1 MAELFASLQAALA
14 QRYTIERELGR
25 GGMAIVYLAQDLRHH
40 RPVAIKVL
48 KPEIAG
54 ALGPER
60 FLQEIEIAAG
70 LTHPH
75 ILPLHDSGEAA
86 GFLYYVMPYVEG
98 ESLRDRL
105 RRERQLPPDDAR
117 HIAREVADALSY
129 AHSRHVIHRDVKP
142 ENILLGTGHAVVTD
156 FGIARAITA
165 AGGERLTET
174 GITVGTPEYM
184 SPEQTA
190 GEAELDGR
198 ADVYSL
204 GCVLYEML
212 VGKPPFAGPSLQAVV
227 HQHLVAQPPRVAA
240 IRPEVPPGVERA
252 VQRALAKSPGERFAT
267 AADFAAALAP
277 RDDRPPRNWPRV
289 AQGVAVMVLAVVVVL
304 GVRAA
309 LARGPVKASA
319 SSIAVIPFAPAVTDT
334 GLARLGRELAITLSA
349 NLDGVGGI
357 RTTDAMTVLAQV
369 HDSNVSFSLKEG
381 ARLARRLGASS
392 VVHGSLMRLQS
403 KVRLDLGLFETDGLR
418 PIARASVTAS
428 PEDLAALTDSATW
441 AVLRQTWQKGEAPSP
456 SLGAITTRSIPG
468 LRAFLEG
475 ERLLAASKFAA
486 AADAFGRAIEADS
499 SFWLAYW
506 RLAYTKAVWL
516 AEPVD
521 TTVRAAFVNH
531 RSLFP
536 PRDRLL
542 IEAFLTESL
551 SVAVARHRSLT
562 EQFPGYWP
570 GWWGYADLLIHQ
582 APFTGTGYVESRA
595 ALERTLQLDP
605 DLAEGWTHLMWVA
618 ARQRDTAASARAL
631 RELTR
636 VWTAPGDATTD
647 HAILSAKATIYPA
660 LAQLVR
666 SAGAFDSA
674 TLAAV
679 ARVIS
684 SAPPQLDGPRMFGF
698 NQAEIE
704 MRYRVLQLKPPPD
717 IAAVQWLALSL
728 VWAARGAWDSALVA
742 ARRYANMSTSP
753 GAALEG
759 YRLAVVGNWLGA
771 VEPAAVMHWRKA
783 VDGSITDLTAERR
796 TEVTWL
802 DGLASTSRAD
812 FSGLAAARQALGNAG
827 TRAGRMLDR
836 SLAAFALDLA
846 GQRKAATDALVR
858 LEWEEAEQQWFRGDG
873 CDHPFVP
880 AVDRLMAARW
890 LSAAGDLAQAA
901 RLLKWNEAIYPRPY
915 CGADPFERM
924 LSPLTSLEQGRVEDA
939 RGRAE
944 AARVYYQE
952 FLEQYDMPVAA
963 HRHLVDDARRAVSR
977 IVGEPPP

>member
-1 MAELFASLQAALA
+1 MAELFASLQASLA

-212 VGKPPFAGPSLQAVV
+212 VGKPPFAGLNLQAVV

-267 AADFAAALAP
+267 AADFAAALAA
-277 RDDRPPRNWPRV
+277 RDDRSPRNWPRV
-289 AQGVAVMVLAVVVVL
+289 AQ
-304 GVRAA
+304 
-309 LARGPVKASA
+309 
-319 SSIAVIPFAPAVTDT
+319 
-334 GLARLGRELAITLSA
+334 
-349 NLDGVGGI
+349 GVGGI

-369 HDSNVSFSLKEG
+369 HDSNVSFSLEEG

-456 SLGAITTRSIPG
+456 SLGAITTRSISG
-468 LRAFLEG
+468 LRAFLDG

-486 AADAFGRAIEADS
+486 AADAFGHAIEADS

-521 TTVRAAFVNH
+521 TTVRAAYVNH
-531 RSLFP
+531 RFLFP

-551 SVAVARHRSLT
+551 SVSVARLRSLT

-660 LAQLVR
+660 LAQLVS

-679 ARVIS
+679 ARMIS

-812 FSGLAAARQALGNAG
+812 SSGLAAARQALGNAG

-846 GQRKAATDALVR
+846 GQR
-858 LEWEEAEQQWFRGDG
+858 
-873 CDHPFVP
+873 
-880 AVDRLMAARW
+880 
-890 LSAAGDLAQAA
+890 
-901 RLLKWNEAIYPRPY
+901 
-915 CGADPFERM
+915 
-924 LSPLTSLEQGRVEDA
+924 
-939 RGRAE
+939 
-944 AARVYYQE
+944 
-952 FLEQYDMPVAA
+952 
-963 HRHLVDDARRAVSR
+963 
-977 IVGEPPP
+977 